1 MLKLMM
7 LDQVN
12 CMLAGQILIV
22 RDDEFNEKCTCT
34 FYNILVFNIPTII
47 LYILNILYVLQNKIT
62 LNKIFYSEYYR
73 LF

>member
-7 LDQVN
+7 LVQVN

-34 FYNILVFNIPTII
+34 FCSIVAVFNIPTII
-47 LYILNILYVLQNKIT
+47 LYLNILYACIT
-62 LNKIFYSEYYR
+62 K
-73 LF
+73 

>member
-7 LDQVN
+7 LVQVN

-34 FYNILVFNIPTII
+34 FYSIVVPIQHSDHNIIFK
-47 LYILNILYVLQNKIT
+47 YIVRIT
-62 LNKIFYSEYYR
+62 K
-73 LF
+73 